1 VLIRKSSTFSIS
13 LQSNN
18 ILLPKVGVTKKMA
31 NNIKETATLG
41 RRALL
46 KAAGFG
52 AVAIAGG
59 TVFNGEAHATAEGAA
74 QSLAKLTGGASA
86 KDGKISMK
94 LPEIAENGRT
104 VPLTVTV
111 DSPMSADNYVKA
123 IHVVAEGN
131 PSPDMCSFNL
141 TPECGKAEVQT
152 RVRLGKTQNI
162 IAAAVMSDG
171 SVYMAKQ
178 QVKVT
183 IGGCGG

>member
-1 VLIRKSSTFSIS
+1 MTKSMKDKAVI
-13 LQSNN
+13 
-18 ILLPKVGVTKKMA
+18 
-31 NNIKETATLG
+31 G

-52 AVAIAGG
+52 AVAVAGG
-59 TVFNGEAHATAEGAA
+59 SVLSGEAHATPEKAA
-74 QSLAKLTGGASA
+74 QAISKLTGGAAA
-86 KDGKISMK
+86 KDGKVSLK

-104 VPLTVTV
+104 VPLTISV
-111 DSPMSADNYVKA
+111 DSPMTGDNYVKA

-131 PSPDMCSFNL
+131 PSPDMASFHL
-141 TPECGKAEVQT
+141 TPDCGKAEVST

-162 IAAAVMSDG
+162 VAAAVMSDG
-171 SVYMAKQ
+171 SVFMAKQ

>member
-1 VLIRKSSTFSIS
+1 
-13 LQSNN
+13 
-18 ILLPKVGVTKKMA
+18 MA
-31 NNIKETATLG
+31 NNLKDNATLG

-52 AVAIAGG
+52 AVAMAGG
-59 TVFNGEAHATAEGAA
+59 TVFSGEANATPDGAA
-74 QSLAKLTGGASA
+74 KALSKLTGGASA
-86 KDGKISMK
+86 KDGKVSMK

-104 VPLTVTV
+104 VPLTVSV
-111 DSPMSADNYVKA
+111 DSPMSGDNYVKA

-131 PSPDMCSFNL
+131 PSPDMCSFHL

-152 RVRLGKTQNI
+152 RIRLGKTQNI
-162 IAAAVMSDG
+162 VAAAVMSDG